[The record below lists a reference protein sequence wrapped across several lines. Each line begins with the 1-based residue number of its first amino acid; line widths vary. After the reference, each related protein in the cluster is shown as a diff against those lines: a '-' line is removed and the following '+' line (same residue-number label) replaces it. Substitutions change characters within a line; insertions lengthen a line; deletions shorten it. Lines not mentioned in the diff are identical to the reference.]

1 VLAAVIAGVLPAL
14 KVTRSVGARLQ
25 QTSAGGGGLR
35 LGGIWTAVI
44 VTQVAV
50 TVAFPVVAWFT
61 RRDAEQIRA
70 VEVGFPEAEFL
81 AVRLEMDREPPA
93 GAPADT
99 SRAAFDARFRAAYAG
114 LERRLEADPAVAGVT
129 FADRLPR
136 MYHPHRLVAMDA
148 GGAAPLDPRWPGG
161 YRVSSAN
168 VGPEFFDVLQTP
180 VLSGRG
186 FHSGDHGGGS
196 RAVIVNQSFVRL
208 VLGGRN
214 PIGRRVQYRH
224 FEEWDEPEDEKQPGP
239 WHEIVGIVPDL
250 AMAAGD
256 DPKIAGIYHP
266 VAVGGSYPAQMA
278 VHVRGDPESFT
289 PRLRALAT
297 EVDPTLRL
305 YEPVRMDRASQGEL
319 KFLAYWFRLL
329 LGVSGVALV
338 LSLAGIYA
346 VMSFTAARRTRE
358 IGIRVALGANPRRVA
373 AAVFRRPLM
382 QVALGVLAGTG
393 LLALLMFNPEMS
405 SPTPR
410 SVAALA
416 AYAALMMAVCMLA
429 CIVPTR
435 RALRVE
441 PTEALRSDS

>member
-1 VLAAVIAGVLPAL
+1 M
-14 KVTRSVGARLQ
+14 
-25 QTSAGGGGLR
+25 
-35 LGGIWTAVI
+35 
-44 VTQVAV
+44 
-50 TVAFPVVAWFT
+50 
-61 RRDAEQIRA
+61 
-70 VEVGFPEAEFL
+70 EVGFPEAEFL

-129 FADRLPR
+129 FGDRLPR
-136 MYHPHRLVAMDA
+136 MYHPSRLVAVDA
-148 GGAAPLDPRWPGG
+148 GGAAPLDSRWPGG
-161 YRVSSAN
+161 YRVSSAS
-168 VGPEFFDVLQTP
+168 VGPEFFEVLQAP

-186 FHSGDHGGGS
+186 FHSGDHGGES

-224 FEEWDEPEDEKQPGP
+224 FEEWDEPEDEKPAGP
-239 WHEIVGIVPDL
+239 WHEIVGVVPD
-250 AMAAGD
+250 MGMSTAGG

-266 VAVGGSYPAQMA
+266 VAAGGTYPAQMA
-278 VHVRGDPESFT
+278 VRVRGDPASFT

-305 YEPVRMDRASQGEL
+305 YEPVRMDQVSRGEL
-319 KFLAYWFRLL
+319 KFIAYWFRLL

-346 VMSFTAARRTRE
+346 VTSFTVARRTRE

-373 AAVFRRPLM
+373 AAIFRRPLM

-393 LLALLMFNPEMS
+393 ILALLMFNPEMEE
-405 SPTPR
+405 PTPR

-416 AYAALMMAVCMLA
+416 AYAALMMAICMLA
-429 CIVPTR
+429 CVVPTR
-435 RALRVE
+435 RALRVQ
-441 PTEALRSDS
+441 PTEALRAES